1 MGATWTSALFL
12 AVIATLVAV
21 AQVYVSGRRGEQPVE

>member
-12 AVIATLVAV
+12 CVIVILVAV
-21 AQVYVSGRRGEQPVE
+21 AQMSVGNRKHITQ

>member
-12 AVIATLVAV
+12 CVIVLLVAA
-21 AQVYVSGRRGEQPVE
+21 AQFNANNRKAVTA